1 MPTSIHLLGE
11 QPLHDRKLAVS
22 YLRFS
27 IEALLLC
34 NPLGH
39 LPQAF
44 EQKQGR
50 FHCVGINEG
59 RACVVCQAGSDC
71 RVIAI
76 RQTNDEVRI
85 WASPEADKLHALAM
99 QWMVGMSHRD
109 PFPRWVVKGGSVL

>member
-1 MPTSIHLLGE
+1 MKRGVPTSIHLLGE
-11 QPLHDRKLAVS
+11 QPLHDKKLAVS
-22 YLRFS
+22 YLRFP

-50 FHCVGINEG
+50 FHCVRINEG
-59 RACVVCQAGSDC
+59 RARVVCQAGSDC

-85 WASPEADKLHALAM
+85 WASPDADKLYALTM
-99 QWMVGMSHRD
+99 QRMMRMSHRD
-109 PFPRWVVKGGSVL
+109 PFLR